1 MATGDP
7 GSARAL
13 RPLRRLAL
21 PGGHTLLRAAL
32 VAALLGLAAAVL
44 HTPPACPPTDAA
56 GRSPGRSGEANAGP
70 LSSNGPAGSGH
81 GRTGTGDGQSGT
93 DQNGNGQTGTGQ
105 PGTDQNDTDQ
115 NGTGQTGAG
124 QGRSGTAEGGAHPS
138 SGPLPLPSG
147 AVGVPIR
154 LAEPAALA
162 VIRPGARVDLLAAP
176 PGGAG
181 AAEALV
187 LAPRALVLDVL
198 GAGAT
203 DGSAALYLA
212 LSPEQAQR
220 AVGLPEGSR
229 FAIVVRG

>member
-7 GSARAL
+7 DSARAL

-21 PGGHTLLRAAL
+21 PRGRTLLRAGL

-44 HTPPACPPTDAA
+44 HTPTGCPPATRATP
-56 GRSPGRSGEANAGP
+56 SPGAGPVDGKGPAGTVDGPQPTGATTAGAQVTAGP
-70 LSSNGPAGSGH
+70 LA
-81 GRTGTGDGQSGT
+81 
-93 DQNGNGQTGTGQ
+93 
-105 PGTDQNDTDQ
+105 
-115 NGTGQTGAG
+115 
-124 QGRSGTAEGGAHPS
+124 
-138 SGPLPLPSG
+138 LPSG
-147 AVGVPIR
+147 AVGVPVR

-162 VIRPGARVDLLAAP
+162 VVRPGARVDLLATP
-176 PGGAG
+176 PGGSG
-181 AAEALV
+181 TEAAL

-203 DGSAALYLA
+203 DGSSALYLA
-212 LSPEQAQR
+212 LRPDQAQR

>member
-7 GSARAL
+7 DSARAL

-21 PGGHTLLRAAL
+21 PGGRTLLRAGL

-44 HTPPACPPTDAA
+44 HTPAGCPPTTRATP
-56 GRSPGRSGEANAGP
+56 SPGPARAGP
-70 LSSNGPAGSGH
+70 VDGP
-81 GRTGTGDGQSGT
+81 QPT
-93 DQNGNGQTGTGQ
+93 DTSAT
-105 PGTDQNDTDQ
+105 T
-115 NGTGQTGAG
+115 AG
-124 QGRSGTAEGGAHPS
+124 QHPTA
-138 SGPLPLPSG
+138 GPLPLPSG
-147 AVGVPIR
+147 AVGVPVR

-162 VIRPGARVDLLAAP
+162 VVRPGARVDLLAAP

-181 AAEALV
+181 TEAAL

-203 DGSAALYLA
+203 DGSSALYLA
-212 LSPEQAQR
+212 LRPDQAQR

>member
-21 PGGHTLLRAAL
+21 PGGRTLLRSAL

-44 HTPPACPPTDAA
+44 HTPPTCPPTDAV
-56 GRSPGRSGEANAGP
+56 GRPPGRSGEANGGP
-70 LSSNGPAGSGH
+70 LSSSGPAGTGQ
-81 GRTGTGDGQSGT
+81 GQTGTGDGQSGT
-93 DQNGNGQTGTGQ
+93 GQS
-105 PGTDQNDTDQ
+105 
-115 NGTGQTGAG
+115 GTGQTDTE
-124 QGRSGTAEGGAHPS
+124 QGRSGTAEGGTHPS

-162 VIRPGARVDLLAAP
+162 VVRPGARVDLLAAP
-176 PGGAG
+176 PGGAD
-181 AAEALV
+181 AAEATV

-212 LSPEQAQR
+212 LSPDQAQR

>member
-7 GSARAL
+7 DSARAL

-21 PGGHTLLRAAL
+21 PGGRTLLRAGL

-44 HTPPACPPTDAA
+44 HTPTGCPPTTAA
-56 GRSPGRSGEANAGP
+56 RSPGAAGADGTVDSAGKADGSGPADP
-70 LSSNGPAGSGH
+70 NGPVDGLVPTGSSAAAD
-81 GRTGTGDGQSGT
+81 GTQATS
-93 DQNGNGQTGTGQ
+93 
-105 PGTDQNDTDQ
+105 
-115 NGTGQTGAG
+115 
-124 QGRSGTAEGGAHPS
+124 R
-138 SGPLPLPSG
+138 PLPLPSG
-147 AVGVPIR
+147 AVGVPVR

-162 VIRPGARVDLLAAP
+162 VVRPGARVDLLAAP
-176 PGGAG
+176 PGGTG
-181 AAEALV
+181 TEAAL

-212 LSPEQAQR
+212 LRPDQAQR